1 MSGIRLSRLF
11 WIGAA
16 AILIAAA
23 LVAVGSILRGEFGE
37 REVQVLGTLL
47 SLLVVGETVIRV
59 LR

>member
-11 WIGAA
+11 GIGAA

>member
-37 REVQVLGTLL
+37 REVQVLGTLP